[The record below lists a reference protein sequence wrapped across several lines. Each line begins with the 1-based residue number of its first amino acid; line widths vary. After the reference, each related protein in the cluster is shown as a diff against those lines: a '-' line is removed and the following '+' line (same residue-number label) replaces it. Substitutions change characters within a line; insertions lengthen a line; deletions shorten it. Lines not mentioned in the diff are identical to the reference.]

1 MEKITGMEAAQA
13 VPPKVLA
20 IYHAVEQLIASGENI
35 NSVSVSAIT
44 ELAGIGKGTAY
55 DYFENKDEII
65 ACSLL
70 YQIRCL
76 SQSLREVLGAKD
88 NFAEQIAYCLE
99 EIEKRTEK
107 QQCFMRFVHVL
118 TENSGYC
125 QLVKQKMGQ
134 MEFEHYL
141 PQNVVRE
148 CIVKAVERGE
158 MKSGLPMDYMIH
170 EVFSKLLTYLLSIHT
185 HKCMGAEVEVETIR
199 PYVYRSLINE
209 LCEKNV

>member
-20 IYHAVEQLIASGENI
+20 IYQAVEQLIASGENI

-70 YQIRCL
+70 YQIRSL
-76 SQSLREVLGAKD
+76 SEGLREVLDTKES
-88 NFAEQIAYCLE
+88 FAEQMFFCLN
-99 EIEKRTEK
+99 EIEKGTEK

-134 MEFEHYL
+134 KEFEAYL
-141 PQNVVRE
+141 PQNVLRE
-148 CIVKAVERGE
+148 CIMKAVERGE
-158 MKSGLPMDYMIH
+158 MKSSLPMDYMIH

-185 HKCMGAEVEVETIR
+185 HKCMGAEIEVETIR
-199 PYVYRSLINE
+199 PYVYQSLINE